1 VYVRSGISDEMPIG
15 RRWLH
20 VPGRS
25 TPKVVCNEVSNVRVY
40 LESKGI
46 TVNSSLKLSLFYK
59 FSFQYV
65 FLILIKLVL

>member
-25 TPKVVCNEVSNVRVY
+25 TSKVVCNEVSNVHVY
-40 LESKGI
+40 LERK
-46 TVNSSLKLSLFYK
+46 
-59 FSFQYV
+59 
-65 FLILIKLVL
+65 